1 MKPLKVKCPAKLN
14 LFLDISFRMPNGYHI
29 MEMVMQSVNLFDT
42 LYLTLDSSG
51 EIEVAMENSLIP
63 GDQKNIAYRCA
74 QALLEAAGS
83 SQGVHIR
90 IHKEIPAQAGLGGGS
105 ADGAGV
111 LVGLNHLLGSPLN
124 LQQLCD
130 LGAAI
135 GSDIPFC
142 IIGGT
147 AVVRGF
153 GEIIEPIQPLAPC
166 NLLIAKPAVGM
177 DTAEC
182 FRRYD
187 ALGRA
192 FSLPGIPAMKA
203 AIQAGDVPAVCSQLY
218 NALEE
223 AAALPEVEEIRQI
236 MLDYGAMG
244 SRMTGSGSAV
254 FGVFHRAA
262 EQERCARRLKQLGHT
277 TRRCSP
283 VNYGAKIVV

>member
-51 EIEVAMENSLIP
+51 EIGVAMENSPIP

-135 GSDIPFC
+135 GSDIPFASPAAPLWC
-142 IIGGT
+142 GALARLSSPSSRWRPAICSLPSPLL
-147 AVVRGF
+147 VW
-153 GEIIEPIQPLAPC
+153 IQPSVSAAMMRWAGRFPC
-166 NLLIAKPAVGM
+166 LV
-177 DTAEC
+177 
-182 FRRYD
+182 FRR
-187 ALGRA
+187 
-192 FSLPGIPAMKA
+192 
-203 AIQAGDVPAVCSQLY
+203 
-218 NALEE
+218 
-223 AAALPEVEEIRQI
+223 
-236 MLDYGAMG
+236 
-244 SRMTGSGSAV
+244 
-254 FGVFHRAA
+254 
-262 EQERCARRLKQLGHT
+262 
-277 TRRCSP
+277 
-283 VNYGAKIVV
+283 